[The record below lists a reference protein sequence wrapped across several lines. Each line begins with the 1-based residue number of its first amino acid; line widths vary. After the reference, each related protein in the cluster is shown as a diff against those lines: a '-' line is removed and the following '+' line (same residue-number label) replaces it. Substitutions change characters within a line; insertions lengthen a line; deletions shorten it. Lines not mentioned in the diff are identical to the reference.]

1 MFGNASN
8 SVDTNPS
15 ASSPVKNKSQNALGN
30 RSNIGWKHEF
40 DINGDSRKVKCN
52 YCSNIMSGGI
62 FRFKHHLVGTREDSE
77 PCVSVSEETKNSC
90 RS

>member
-1 MFGNASN
+1 
-8 SVDTNPS
+8 
-15 ASSPVKNKSQNALGN
+15 
-30 RSNIGWKHEF
+30 
-40 DINGDSRKVKCN
+40 
-52 YCSNIMSGGI
+52 MSGGI